1 MHVTGSAYMQ
11 QEVYAAGSACDRK
24 FVLYDGLLY
33 VSQSVC
39 DVNIFIL

>member
-1 MHVTGSAYMQ
+1 MDSACDRKC
-11 QEVYAAGSACDRK
+11 VYAAGSACDRK